1 MSSESETTESEID
14 KEYISKSPIVE
25 SIQESQQTNSNCTQV
40 PRSDFGE
47 CDINFEI
54 ITTDQIKKMADQH
67 QNGNDNH
74 NGEENQKGNGTE
86 HQNGEQNG
94 GRDRTYS
101 ISEETEGAD
110 KLAQLSTKKSI
121 PDNWNMMELGEKRKR
136 LR

>member
-1 MSSESETTESEID
+1 MSSESEATEPEID
-14 KEYISKSPIVE
+14 KENILKLPIVE
-25 SIQESQQTNSNCTQV
+25 SIQKSQQTNLNCTQI
-40 PRSDFGE
+40 PKSDSGE
-47 CDINFEI
+47 CDIDFEI
-54 ITTDQIKKMADQH
+54 ISTDQIKKMADQH

-74 NGEENQKGNGTE
+74 NGEENQNGNGTE
-86 HQNGEQNG
+86 HQNGEQDG

-121 PDNWNMMELGEKRKR
+121 PNNWNMMELGEKRKR